1 MRKLTIHKELFKT
14 GQTGF
19 VKSCTIVNTIQFHQ
33 LDWDLE
39 SSGEVIIM
47 LLTFAKHLF
56 NPSTHVRESKTVLDS
71 GFWILDPTPWILVQ
85 VLDSGCFVSGT
96 GIPDSNR

>member
-19 VKSCTIVNTIQFHQ
+19 VKSCTQFHN

-39 SSGEVIIM
+39 SSGEVIII

-56 NPSTHVRESKTVLDS
+56 NLSTHVRESKTVLDS
-71 GFWILDPTPWILVQ
+71 GFWILDPTP
-85 VLDSGCFVSGT
+85 
-96 GIPDSNR
+96 

>member
-19 VKSCTIVNTIQFHQ
+19 VKSCTVIKYHTVPQ

-39 SSGEVIIM
+39 SSGEVIII

-56 NPSTHVRESKTVLDS
+56 NLSTHVRESKTVLDS
-71 GFWILDPTPWILVQ
+71 GFLILDPTP
-85 VLDSGCFVSGT
+85 
-96 GIPDSNR
+96 